1 MTAAI
6 YASKANLNAVI
17 LEKSVC
23 GGLVNTT
30 HLVENFPSQPSINGM
45 DLMDKVKDQVEEMG
59 VEIREVIEVDKLVLE
74 GPVKSV
80 ETDEGV
86 LEAPVIILATGRK
99 PRELDIE
106 TECEQI
112 HYCAIC
118 DGSIYKDK
126 NVLIVGGGNSG
137 IEEYMYLLSLG
148 INHITVI
155 EQMDRLFASAQAQQ
169 ELQKNRDR
177 VEIFTSTTINVLIED
192 NHKLESVLLHDANI
206 DRQFQRNIDG
216 IFVYMG
222 HVTQTDLFKDLIELN
237 AQGYI
242 ETDEDMGT
250 SLPGVYAAGDIV
262 QKKYWQITTA
272 MNDGTVAAL
281 SAAEYIRKLNSSK

>member
-1 MTAAI
+1 MQL
-6 YASKANLNAVI
+6 S
-17 LEKSVC
+17 S
-23 GGLVNTT
+23 
-30 HLVENFPSQPSINGM
+30 
-45 DLMDKVKDQVEEMG
+45 
-59 VEIREVIEVDKLVLE
+59 
-74 GPVKSV
+74 
-80 ETDEGV
+80 
-86 LEAPVIILATGRK
+86 
-99 PRELDIE
+99 ELDIE

-137 IEEYMYLLSLG
+137 IEESMYLLSLG

>member
-1 MTAAI
+1 
-6 YASKANLNAVI
+6 
-17 LEKSVC
+17 
-23 GGLVNTT
+23 
-30 HLVENFPSQPSINGM
+30 
-45 DLMDKVKDQVEEMG
+45 
-59 VEIREVIEVDKLVLE
+59 
-74 GPVKSV
+74 
-80 ETDEGV
+80 
-86 LEAPVIILATGRK
+86 
-99 PRELDIE
+99 
-106 TECEQI
+106 
-112 HYCAIC
+112 
-118 DGSIYKDK
+118 
-126 NVLIVGGGNSG
+126 
-137 IEEYMYLLSLG
+137 
-148 INHITVI
+148 
-155 EQMDRLFASAQAQQ
+155 MDRLFASAQAQQ